1 MMIEKKYNLY
11 SSVSSEV
18 YRELYLKYVEES
30 QSPELM
36 REILSL
42 LVLARMRNV
51 ENIQEKAVNLLSS
64 SYEKL
69 SEKDVKCLAQEYYL
83 GLPRSKEEFKLADEF
98 EYEISK
104 ANKV

>member
-1 MMIEKKYNLY
+1 MIRKSELY
-11 SSVSSEV
+11 ETVNKEV
-18 YRELYLKYVEES
+18 YREIYLKYVEES

-42 LVLARMRNV
+42 LVLARMRKV
-51 ENIQEKAVNLLSS
+51 KNIQEKAVNLLSS

-69 SEKDVKCLAQEYYL
+69 SEKDLSRLSQEYYL
-83 GLPRSKEEFKLADEF
+83 GLPRSEEEFKLADEF

>member
-1 MMIEKKYNLY
+1 MIVKNPLY
-11 SSVSSEV
+11 AKVNKEA

-42 LVLARMRNV
+42 LVLARMRPV
-51 ENIQEKAVNLLSS
+51 ESVQEKVVKLLSS

-69 SEKDVKCLAQEYYL
+69 SEKDLERLAQEYYL
-83 GLPRSKEEFKLADEF
+83 GLPRSKEEFKLADQF
-98 EYEISK
+98 QYEISK
-104 ANKV
+104 ANES

>member
-69 SEKDVKCLAQEYYL
+69 SEKDLKRLAQEYYL

>member
-36 REILSL
+36 KEILSL
-42 LVLARMRNV
+42 LVLARMRKV
-51 ENIQEKAVNLLSS
+51 ENIQEKAVKLLSS

-69 SEKDVKCLAQEYYL
+69 SEKDLSRLSQEYYL
-83 GLPRSKEEFKLADEF
+83 GLPRSEEEFKLADEF

>member
-1 MMIEKKYNLY
+1 MIRKSELY
-11 SSVSSEV
+11 ETVNKEV
-18 YRELYLKYVEES
+18 YREIYLKYVEES

-51 ENIQEKAVNLLSS
+51 KNIQEKAVKLLSS

-69 SEKDVKCLAQEYYL
+69 SEKDLSRLSQEYYL
-83 GLPRSKEEFKLADEF
+83 GLPRSEEEFKLADEF